1 MTAGLDI
8 DVLLIHN
15 TFTQVSQWGL
25 TYIHTCQSYVHMPC
39 ADSSDFGL
47 LGELSSQKYVI
58 PCFVRR
64 WTDQKNLTSL
74 ALSSSEKS
82 ITIQTNKQTVN
93 DISTPH
99 IAYRHVWMTNARQ
112 FNSHVPGKHGLSS
125 FPLINLDSIGVMVNG
140 FVARCPSWQQQ
151 ESLSR
156 PYPLFIC
163 RLLWQG
169 MSPPYRGS
177 LTHYP
182 TVQ

>member
-1 MTAGLDI
+1 MPLITGNISRMHSCILWKRIQYWQIMKGLWYHPLNAIKTSSVTAGLDI
-8 DVLLIHN
+8 DILLIHY

-47 LGELSSQKYVI
+47 LEELSSQKYVI

-125 FPLINLDSIGVMVNG
+125 FPLI
-140 FVARCPSWQQQ
+140 
-151 ESLSR
+151 
-156 PYPLFIC
+156 
-163 RLLWQG
+163 
-169 MSPPYRGS
+169 
-177 LTHYP
+177 LTP
-182 TVQ
+182 